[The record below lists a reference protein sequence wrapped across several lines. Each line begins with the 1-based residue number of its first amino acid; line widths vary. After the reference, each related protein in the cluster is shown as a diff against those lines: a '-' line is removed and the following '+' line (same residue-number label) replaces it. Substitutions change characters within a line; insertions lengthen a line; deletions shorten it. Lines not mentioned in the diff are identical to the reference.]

1 MGMTEAFLSL
11 AAVSSCGTLE
21 VMTFII
27 LDNRGCLEVPE
38 DDDDF
43 LAPPPDDLLAP
54 GGGCSSTMLSRTGL
68 VKFSGGREY

>member
-27 LDNRGCLEVPE
+27 LDNPRGCLEAPE
-38 DDDDF
+38 DDF

>member
-27 LDNRGCLEVPE
+27 VDNRDLEVPA

-43 LAPPPDDLLAP
+43 LAPLPDLLVP